1 MKNQFLILIT
11 IIMTSVSTMAQS
23 DKVVIE
29 QTVNQFAK
37 AGDAPDVTQLKIL
50 LHDDFRIAMN
60 RLFGS
65 EKVDFLTKPAYL
77 KMMEDGKLGGDSRTV
92 KILSVDVTENNAAV
106 KVSLKGKALT
116 FQSYYHLVKNGTGQW
131 QLINDLPFASKNK

>member
-1 MKNQFLILIT
+1 MKNQFLTLILIS
-11 IIMTSVSTMAQS
+11 MTSVLAVAQS
-23 DKVVIE
+23 DKVLIE

-37 AGDAPDVTQLKIL
+37 AGDQRDVTQLKTL

-65 EKVDFLTKPAYL
+65 EKVDLLTKPTYI
-77 KMMEDGKLGGDSRTV
+77 KMMEDGKLGGDNRIV
-92 KILSVDVTENNAAV
+92 KIQSVDITENNAAV

-116 FQSYYHLVKNGTGQW
+116 FQSYYHLVKNVAGQW
-131 QLINDLPFASKNK
+131 QIINDLPFASKN

>member
-1 MKNQFLILIT
+1 MKNQLATLILIMITSATT
-11 IIMTSVSTMAQS
+11 IAQT
-23 DKVVIE
+23 DKILIE
-29 QTVNQFAK
+29 QTVNQFAQ
-37 AGDAPDVTQLKIL
+37 AGDQRDVAQLKNL

-65 EKVDFLTKPAYL
+65 EKVDFLTKPAYI

-92 KILSVDVTENNAAV
+92 KILSVDITENNAAV

-116 FQSYYHLVKNGTGQW
+116 FQSYYHLVKNVTGQW
-131 QLINDLPFASKNK
+131 QLINDLPFASKN